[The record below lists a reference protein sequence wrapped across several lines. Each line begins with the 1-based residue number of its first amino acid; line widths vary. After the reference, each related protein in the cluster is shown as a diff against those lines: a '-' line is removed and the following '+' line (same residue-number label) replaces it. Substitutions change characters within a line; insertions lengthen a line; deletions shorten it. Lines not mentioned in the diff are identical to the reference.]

1 MRRTEKNRGAAM
13 VIVLCVMV
21 VFLALSTTI
30 ILAGSVAL
38 NTARNN
44 VIYERGKV
52 QASSLSELF
61 VGDLVGR
68 DIKEESSS
76 LVRYVRDGIV
86 SEDGSIGANWPAYDV
101 KKERDEQAE
110 GAVRTF
116 TMDTGTEGEEDA
128 ELHQISIEMYWTQN
142 NDKIDW
148 STVKEESLAGD
159 SVMGSD
165 CIHLFVDVISTLND
179 IQYHVKREFRADV
192 TSNTDDSSKAVYP
205 CKWDWKAIGRSED
218 RGKDGGA

>member
-68 DIKEESSS
+68 DIADGSSS
-76 LVRYVRDGIV
+76 LLRYVRDGIV
-86 SEDGSIGANWPAYDV
+86 KDGWPAYDE
-101 KKERDEQAE
+101 KKDRAEQAE

-116 TMDTGTEGEEDA
+116 TMDTGEGDTKEE
-128 ELHQISIEMYWTQN
+128 HQITIEMYWVWDGASSEHPTEEDEKN
-142 NDKIDW
+142 NVIKDKN
-148 STVKEESLAGD
+148 VCLY
-159 SVMGSD
+159 
-165 CIHLFVDVISTLND
+165 VDVISTLND
-179 IQYHVKREFRADV
+179 IEYHVKRKF
-192 TSNTDDSSKAVYP
+192 NLTDTPQISGAAPDAAYP
-205 CKWDWKAIGRSED
+205 CKWNWSAVGRSPD

>member
-44 VIYERGKV
+44 VIYERKV

-68 DIKEESSS
+68 DISDESSS
-76 LVRYVRDGIV
+76 LLRYVRDGIV
-86 SEDGSIGANWPAYDV
+86 KDGWPTYDE
-101 KKERDEQAE
+101 KKDRDEQAE
-110 GAVRTF
+110 GAVRIF
-116 TMDTGTEGEEDA
+116 TMDTGEGDAREE
-128 ELHQISIEMYWTQN
+128 HQITIEMYWTWDGAASEHPTEEDEK
-142 NDKIDW
+142 NDVIKNKN
-148 STVKEESLAGD
+148 VCLY
-159 SVMGSD
+159 
-165 CIHLFVDVISTLND
+165 VDVISTLND
-179 IQYHVKREFRADV
+179 IEYHVKRKFNLTATPEISGAAPD
-192 TSNTDDSSKAVYP
+192 AAYP
-205 CKWDWKAIGRSED
+205 CKWNWSAVGRSPD